1 MAANVSTRVISRHT
15 QAIRMRF
22 DVRANNLNAWC
33 RLPGNPFAA
42 GLTLMPNAPQ
52 QAPVA
57 VSFGPLLF
65 PDEIDTLTCLLY
77 TQAAREHPN
86 RVSAVAEILSGEEI
100 LDRAEATLGWQGD
113 AVLSLNLKPTAGG
126 HSQLRLGVDL
136 ETDTGDDV
144 FPGVSLCYLL
154 AYANNPL
161 AELCNAV
168 GSDKGTEHGIGA
180 GVPHC
185 YALEYF
191 NLFSAFRED
200 SFSLLEIGLQ
210 NSGAKRTAPD
220 DVPSLRV
227 WHDFFPS
234 ARCFGYDI
242 IDFSRFAGDRMVT
255 FQGDQGSRRDLGR
268 FLETHDW
275 PLFRVVIDDG
285 SHASSDQQVSLGTLF
300 PRVQQGGLYIIE
312 DLNWQPYPESQT
324 TLETLRAYLEGGRI
338 SSPHLSEGEARYLQD
353 HIESVQIL
361 RPNDA
366 ELAVLRK
373 R

>member
-1 MAANVSTRVISRHT
+1 
-15 QAIRMRF
+15 MRF

-144 FPGVSLCYLL
+144 FPGVSLRYLL